1 MVDHTNK
8 ASFSRIDWVLVLLF
22 IVMVGWG
29 WLNIFSTEFITE
41 KGFKLIDFSH
51 NYGRQMFWIIIS
63 ASLAFFILL
72 IDVRFFTTFAYV
84 IFGAIILILLV
95 VLGIGTEIS
104 GSKSWLIITDSIRFQ
119 PSELAKV
126 GVALAL
132 AKYLNKTGVS
142 LKNRKHQLYAV
153 AIIVIP
159 ALLILL
165 QKDTGT
171 SLVFIAFF
179 LVFYREGWPTL
190 LYLAVLWII
199 VLFILTL
206 LVNNYLLI
214 GIIFVLMF
222 ILTGL
227 FRKNRRLV
235 YTMLLVAVFSSL
247 FVTSVDYIF
256 DKVLRPHQK
265 DRIMILIGKE
275 VDPRGIGYNIN
286 QSLIAIGSGG
296 FTGKGFMKGTQTKF
310 NFVPEQSTDF
320 IFCTIGEE
328 WGFLGSLAII
338 GMFLLML
345 VRIILL
351 SEKQR
356 SDFARIYGY
365 ALASVLFFHFLINI
379 AMTINLL
386 PVIGIPLPFFSYG
399 GSSLMSFT
407 IFLFIFIRLNSKRND
422 VL

>member
-142 LKNRKHQLYAV
+142 LQNRKHQLYAV